1 MKLGG
6 QIVVGSEH
14 GRGRSVFYIA
24 GASRASKSI
33 DARAR

>member
-1 MKLGG
+1 VAGRILKRMKQSG

-24 GASRASKSI
+24 VGS
-33 DARAR
+33 